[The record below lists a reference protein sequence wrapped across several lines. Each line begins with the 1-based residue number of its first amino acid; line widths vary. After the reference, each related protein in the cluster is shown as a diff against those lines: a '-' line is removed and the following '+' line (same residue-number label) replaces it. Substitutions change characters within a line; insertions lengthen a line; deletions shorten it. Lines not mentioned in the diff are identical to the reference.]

1 MQPKKIIQ
9 FVIVFAL
16 CMFALPAFAQ
26 EEQTTDCTYEVVQ
39 VFQDGV
45 LVSETKTRKCKEQNT
60 TSTKFDPDNKLGDYI
75 KKKAVDLGSLAIL
88 IEIIK
93 D

>member
-16 CMFALPAFAQ
+16 CMFAFPAFAQ

>member
-9 FVIVFAL
+9 FAIVFAL
-16 CMFALPAFAQ
+16 CLFAFPAFAQ

-39 VFQDGV
+39 VFENGV
-45 LVSETKTRKCKEQNT
+45 LITETKTRKCKEQNT

-88 IEIIK
+88 IELVK
-93 D
+93 E